1 MKRKHFFML
10 HTHFGQHHQPSLRQH
25 HRYGHHFRRSNN
37 ISLNIRTE
45 KLKLLEECQNRKAYG
60 MSWICRF
67 ARVYGR
73 MWMEVNV
80 GLWKIF
86 ISLSMWLA
94 LFVGWPVCLS
104 SVIFPLLCF
113 WVYVYVCVF
122 LTFCLNFI

>member
-1 MKRKHFFML
+1 
-10 HTHFGQHHQPSLRQH
+10 
-25 HRYGHHFRRSNN
+25 
-37 ISLNIRTE
+37 
-45 KLKLLEECQNRKAYG
+45 
-60 MSWICRF
+60 
-67 ARVYGR
+67 
-73 MWMEVNV
+73 MEVNV

-122 LTFCLNFI
+122 FNFLSELYLNIYLRFVFVCENIPNKHKPI